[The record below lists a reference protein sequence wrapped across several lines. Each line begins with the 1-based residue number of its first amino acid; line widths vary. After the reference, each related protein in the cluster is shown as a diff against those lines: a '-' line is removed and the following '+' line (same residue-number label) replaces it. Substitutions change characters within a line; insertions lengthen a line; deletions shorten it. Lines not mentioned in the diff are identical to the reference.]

1 MRVQEGSGC
10 SRPREAQGTGLQ
22 GDGDN
27 DWTSACAMR
36 WAEGDAVQPGFN
48 WEFSC
53 NRTGARNPS
62 PPVLYRGQG

>member
-1 MRVQEGSGC
+1 MREGRGC
-10 SRPREAQGTGLQ
+10 SRQREAQGSGLR
-22 GDGDN
+22 GDRDN
-27 DWTSACAMR
+27 AWTSSCATG

-62 PPVLYRGQG
+62 PPVLYREEG